1 MQTFVGKVEEFV
13 RFYFTGRTYA
23 GLDAGSSVP
32 AETETCA
39 LEVGG
44 WKHVEDR
51 VLLIL
56 CLVILA
62 YQCWV

>member
-13 RFYFTGRTYA
+13 RFFLTGRTYA

-39 LEVGG
+39 VEVGG
-44 WKHVEDR
+44 WKAECFLFCV
-51 VLLIL
+51 
-56 CLVILA
+56 
-62 YQCWV
+62 

>member
-13 RFYFTGRTYA
+13 RFDLTGRTYA
-23 GLDAGSSVP
+23 GLDAGSSVA
-32 AETETCA
+32 AETDRDLCGTSR
-39 LEVGG
+39 
-44 WKHVEDR
+44 WVEGR